1 MNSWNV
7 NDLELTP
14 HAPQILSS
22 TNDARAIALAIPA
35 GESLQ
40 DHQVHERAW
49 VSILSGEAQITTT
62 AGERITGTP
71 GLLVEFDPGE
81 RHAVLAVSD
90 TRLLLLLTPWP
101 GAGHPGP
108 MSLQDKKHAVAHAAE
123 HAAEHR
129 DRSQAPG

>member
-7 NDLELTP
+7 NDLQLEP

-22 TNDARAIALAIPA
+22 TDDARAIALAIPA

-49 VSILSGEAQITTT
+49 VSIVSGNAEITTP
-62 AGERITGTP
+62 AGELIAGGP

-81 RHAVLAVSD
+81 RHAVRAVSD

-101 GAGHPGP
+101 GAGHPGA
-108 MSLQDKKHAVAHAAE
+108 MSLEDKDDAVA

-129 DRSQAPG
+129 DRSESSG